1 MRLPLSRALPTLVAT
16 VLAAALAPIASS
28 AQASPYV
35 PLTDPA
41 YEDLELLVST
51 GAGGDLILGQKPY
64 SEATFA
70 RAAGEARKASG
81 GLQPLRIQEAIARIL
96 RRFGAMTNGAER
108 RPEVVVLRSIGAEAT
123 WAGSPLRPMQ
133 AERTHSSE
141 LDADLAPLL
150 QHNGGRILA
159 DGGTIG
165 AEALLDLALGRNLAA
180 QLAPRLSLSDARGS
194 ADEARVT
201 LLDAY
206 ARAVLGNFAIEG
218 GRVHRSHGHARTYG
232 PVLSENAR
240 GFDLVRASMDRPAR
254 LPWIFRHL
262 GPASF
267 AFGAAYMGRNQDTP
281 GSWLFTYEGAI
292 KPHPNLEW
300 GFILLNHQGGE
311 GSPEATTWERIRDL
325 LFLEERRFLPF
336 SALPRISDKVL
347 GGDLALLIPGVGATV
362 YVEWMTTDDHNF
374 FTEPAT
380 GLWHNAA
387 WTGGVRVMGL
397 GKDARTDVWV
407 EGSHAG
413 VLAYT
418 HHQFTS
424 GMALD
429 RRVLGSPLGPLATGW
444 EGGLRWTGPEN
455 VIQAVGAWERYSGD
469 TWVDKGSIR
478 VRTADNPDEIR
489 LRATADWTR
498 TSDGATGLRT
508 QVKLGYE
515 HVTRFNF
522 TDQSRNNFLVQVS
535 AGYVWN

>member
-1 MRLPLSRALPTLVAT
+1 M
-16 VLAAALAPIASS
+16 AALS
-28 AQASPYV
+28 AVPAGLPGQARSQAAPYV
-35 PLTDPA
+35 ALSDPA
-41 YEDLELLVST
+41 YAALEALVAS
-51 GAGGDLILGQKPY
+51 GLVREVVMGQRPFTRR
-64 SEATFA
+64 TFA
-70 RAAGEARKASG
+70 LAALEARSVLSGRGGAPHRLRQVLDRLESRFPVQDSTRAALEEFFVQG
-81 GLQPLRIQEAIARIL
+81 
-96 RRFGAMTNGAER
+96 
-108 RPEVVVLRSIGAEAT
+108 T
-123 WAGSPLRPMQ
+123 WADSPHRDVSLHIPGS
-133 AERTHSSE
+133 AEQI
-141 LDADLAPLL
+141 DADLAPLL
-150 QHNGGRILA
+150 QGNQGVELA
-159 DGGTIG
+159 DGLTGSVV
-165 AEALLDLALGRNLAA
+165 ASARWALGPHLAGSVR
-180 QLAPRLSLSDARGS
+180 PRLWQAGGS
-194 ADEARVT
+194 GATLDE
-201 LLDAY
+201 AY
-206 ARAVLGNFAIEG
+206 ARAVFSNLALVLG
-218 GRVHRSHGHARTYG
+218 RSPVVHGNARSYG
-232 PVLSENAR
+232 PALSGNAR
-240 GFDLVRASMDRPAR
+240 GFDLVRASMDHPAR

-262 GPASF
+262 GPSSF

-311 GSPEATTWERIRDL
+311 GAPEATFWERMRDL

-336 SALPRISDKVL
+336 SALPLISDKVL
-347 GGDLALLIPGVGATV
+347 GGDLALVIPALGTKV
-362 YVEWMTTDDHNF
+362 YVEMMTTDDHNF

-397 GKDARTDVWV
+397 GEDARTDVWV

-418 HHQFTS
+418 HYQFTS
-424 GMALD
+424 GMTLD
-429 RRVLGSPLGPLATGW
+429 RRVLGSPLGPLGTGW
-444 EGGLRWTGPEN
+444 EGGLRWSGSEN
-455 VIQAVGAWERYSGD
+455 VLQFVGTWERYAGD
-469 TWVDKGSIR
+469 TYHSEGAIR

-498 TSDGATGLRT
+498 TSNGATGLRT